1 MVSRCVE
8 INGRHDFGES
18 DRTCSTLGS
27 TLQSVLN
34 QTGTPGIHHDRDFRV
49 VLGPFCTQRMK
60 LLQCV

>member
-1 MVSRCVE
+1 MEDTTV
-8 INGRHDFGES
+8 GES

-27 TLQSVLN
+27 ILQSVLN